1 MITFAH
7 LADTHIG
14 SWRDEKMRQLSVAAF
29 TKAVDICIQEN
40 VDFVLISGDFF
51 DTSIPPIDKIKSAV
65 TQFKRLKEK
74 NISAYMISGSHD
86 HSPSGKTMLD
96 VLEEAGL
103 FVNVVKG
110 SVVDNKLRLVFTT
123 DKKTGARIT
132 GMLGKRGTLE
142 KRFYEHLDRGWL
154 EQEIKKKLPTSDNQI
169 PTANAQH
176 PTPYHLFMFHSALNE
191 FKPENAQAQESMPV
205 SLLPRGFNYYAG
217 GHVHMVFHRDESA
230 NGYGIITYP
239 GPTFP
244 CDFKEIEELKK
255 GGMYIVQYDDV
266 KTTAIWKPIE
276 IVPVES
282 IFVSCHRKSAEDV
295 EKDLRSQLTVLEQ
308 ANKLKNTIITIRLT
322 GTLALGKL
330 SDIHFND
337 IIEGLYHT
345 GAFFVMKNTS
355 AVTTPEFEEIQKRP
369 EQTIDQIQESVIG
382 EHLGQIPVE
391 GMQKEEEKEL
401 TKKLLSVFA
410 AEKNEGE
417 TTADFEKRILEHA
430 DETFK
435 QFFLDATASTPTP

>member
-1 MITFAH
+1 MFSRVLKGYGLGDTMLTFAH

-14 SWRDEKMRQLSVAAF
+14 SWRDEKMRQLSVQAF
-29 TKAVDICIQEN
+29 TKAVDVCIQEN

-65 TQFKRLKEK
+65 TQFKRLKEQ
-74 NISAYMISGSHD
+74 NISVYMISGSHD

-110 SVVDNKLRLVFTT
+110 SVVENKLRLAFTT
-123 DKKTGARIT
+123 DKKTGTRIT

-142 KRFYEHLDRGWL
+142 KSFYEQLDRQWL
-154 EQEIKKKLPTSDNQI
+154 EQDVKHNQE
-169 PTANAQH
+169 A
-176 PTPYHLFMFHSALNE
+176 YHIFMFHSALNE

-217 GHVHMVFHRDESA
+217 GHVHMVFHRDETAS
-230 NGYGIITYP
+230 GYGIITYP

-244 CDFKEIEELKK
+244 CDFKEIEELKR
-255 GGMYIVQYDDV
+255 GGMYLVQYDGA

-282 IFVSCHRKSAEDV
+282 MFVSCHRKSAEDA
-295 EKDLRSQLTVLEQ
+295 EKELRTQLTALEQ
-308 ANKLKNTIITIRLT
+308 ANKLKNAIVTIRLT

-330 SDIHFND
+330 GDIHFNE
-337 IIEGLYHT
+337 IIEGLYRAC
-345 GAFFVMKNTS
+345 AFFVMKNTA
-355 AVTTPEFEEIQKRP
+355 AVTTPEFEELQKKP
-369 EQTIDQIQESVIG
+369 EQTIAQIQESVIN

-391 GMQKEEEKEL
+391 GINKEQEKEL
-401 TKKLLSVFA
+401 TKKLLSAFS

-417 TTADFEKRILEHA
+417 TTADFEERVQKEA
-430 DETFK
+430 DMVFK
-435 QFFLDATASTPTP
+435 EFFDV

>member
-29 TKAVDICIQEN
+29 TKAVDVCIEEN

-103 FVNVVKG
+103 FANVVKG
-110 SVVDNKLRLVFTT
+110 SIVDDKLRLAFTT

-142 KRFYEHLDRGWL
+142 KSFYEQLDREYL
-154 EQEIKKKLPTSDNQI
+154 EQEIKK
-169 PTANAQH
+169 TAQSPHAADRTPH
-176 PTPYHLFMFHSALNE
+176 PFHIFMFHSALNE

-217 GHVHMVFHRDESA
+217 GHVHTVFHRDESA

-255 GGMYIVQYDDV
+255 GGMYIVTFDGT
-266 KTTAIWKPIE
+266 KTTAAWKPIE

-282 IFVSCHRKSAEDV
+282 IFVSCHRKSAEDA
-295 EKDLRSQLTVLEQ
+295 EKELRTQLTALEQ
-308 ANKLKNTIITIRLT
+308 SKKLTNAIITIRLT

-330 SDIHFND
+330 GDIHFND
-337 IIEGLYHT
+337 IIEGLYRA
-345 GAFFVMKNTS
+345 GAFFVMKNTA
-355 AVTTPEFEEIQKRP
+355 AVTTPEFEELQKKP
-369 EQTIDQIQESVIG
+369 EQTIEQIQESVIG
-382 EHLGQIPVE
+382 EHLGQILVE
-391 GMQKEEEKEL
+391 GITKEQEKEL
-401 TKKLLSVFA
+401 TKKLLAAFS

-417 TTADFEKRILEHA
+417 TTADFEERVQKEA
-430 DETFK
+430 ETVFK
-435 QFFLDATASTPTP
+435 EFFDV

>member
-14 SWRDEKMRQLSVAAF
+14 SWRDEKMRQLSVSAF
-29 TKAVDICIQEN
+29 TKAVDICIEEN

-74 NISAYMISGSHD
+74 NISVYMISGSHD

-103 FVNVVKG
+103 FVNVVEG
-110 SVVDNKLRLVFTT
+110 SVVENKLRLMFTT
-123 DKKTGARIT
+123 DKKTGTRIT

-142 KRFYEHLDRGWL
+142 KSFYEQLDREYL
-154 EQEIKKKLPTSDNQI
+154 EQEIKKTTHDTPHTTHDTRH
-169 PTANAQH
+169 TACHTPNAV
-176 PTPYHLFMFHSALNE
+176 YHIFMFHSALNE

-217 GHVHMVFHRDESA
+217 GHVHMVFHRDETA

-244 CDFKEIEELKK
+244 CDFKEIEELKR
-255 GGMYIVQYDDV
+255 GGIYIVRFDDV
-266 KTTAIWKPIE
+266 KTTALWKPIE

-282 IFVSCHRKSAEDV
+282 VFLSCHHLTAEETEHELRKKISAAKIQNHIV
-295 EKDLRSQLTVLEQ
+295 
-308 ANKLKNTIITIRLT
+308 TIRMV
-322 GTLALGKL
+322 GTIRAGKV

-337 IIEGLYHT
+337 IIEGLYHA
-345 GAFFVMKNTS
+345 GAYFVMKNTA
-355 AVTTPEFEEIQKRP
+355 AVTTPEFEEIQKKP
-369 EQTIDQIQESVIG
+369 EQTIEQIQESIIN
-382 EHLGQIPVE
+382 EHLSQIPIE
-391 GMQKEEEKEL
+391 GMNKEQECAL
-401 TKKLLSVFA
+401 TKKLLLMFA
-410 AEKNEGE
+410 TEKNEGE
-417 TTADFEKRILEHA
+417 TTGDFEQRVQKEAGMI
-430 DETFK
+430 FK
-435 QFFLDATASTPTP
+435 EFFDV

>member
-1 MITFAH
+1 MLTFAH

-29 TKAVDICIQEN
+29 TKAVDICVQEN

-65 TQFKRLKEK
+65 IQLKRLKEK
-74 NISAYMISGSHD
+74 NILVYMISGSHD

-110 SVVDNKLRLVFTT
+110 TIVDNKLRLAFTI
-123 DKKTGARIT
+123 DQKTGTRIT

-142 KRFYEHLDRGWL
+142 KSFYEQLDREFL
-154 EQEIKKKLPTSDNQI
+154 EQEIKGKQGHHI
-169 PTANAQH
+169 
-176 PTPYHLFMFHSALNE
+176 FMFHSALNE
-191 FKPENAQAQESMPV
+191 FKPENNQAQESMPV

-217 GHVHMVFHRDESA
+217 GHVHMVFHRDETA

-244 CDFKEIEELKK
+244 CDFKEIEELKR
-255 GGMYIVQYDDV
+255 GGMYIVTFDGTSTRAV
-266 KTTAIWKPIE
+266 WKQIE
-276 IVPVES
+276 VVPVES
-282 IFVSCHRKSAEDV
+282 ITISCNHQSAEAT
-295 EKDLRSQLTVLEQ
+295 EEELRKKIAACEHAGTIR
-308 ANKLKNTIITIRLT
+308 NCIITIRIA
-322 GTLALGKL
+322 GTLRAGKL
-330 SDIHFND
+330 SDIRFND
-337 IIEGLYHT
+337 IIEHLYHT

-355 AVTTPEFEEIQKRP
+355 AVTSPEFEEIKRKP
-369 EQTIDQIQESVIG
+369 EQTVEQIQESAIN
-382 EHLGQIPVE
+382 EHLGQIPIE
-391 GMQKEEEKEL
+391 GLGKEEEKEL
-401 TKKLLSVFA
+401 TKKLLGIFS

-417 TTADFEKRILEHA
+417 TTADFEKRMVEQTDA
-430 DETFK
+430 VCKE
-435 QFFLDATASTPTP
+435 FFDV